1 MRVLHVYKSYYPDSV
16 GGVERSIKN
25 IIDGLKD
32 KGIKSN
38 LLTTHQK
45 KKIPNQFS
53 FKKNFQ
59 IFRTPFSLGFFLN
72 FKSITNNFDI
82 IHYHHPWPFMDL
94 VHLIHNIKKI
104 SIVTYHS
111 DIVRQKKLNFLYR
124 PIMNKFLSK
133 VDKIVCSSEN
143 YLKSSR
149 VLKKF
154 ENKTLSIPFG
164 IKKNDYKIK
173 KKIFN
178 ISKEDMVQIFLYL

>member
-59 IFRTPFSLGFFLN
+59 IFRTPFSLGFF
-72 FKSITNNFDI
+72 FKF
-82 IHYHHPWPFMDL
+82 
-94 VHLIHNIKKI
+94 
-104 SIVTYHS
+104 
-111 DIVRQKKLNFLYR
+111 QKY
-124 PIMNKFLSK
+124 
-133 VDKIVCSSEN
+133 
-143 YLKSSR
+143 
-149 VLKKF
+149 
-154 ENKTLSIPFG
+154 
-164 IKKNDYKIK
+164 YK
-173 KKIFN
+173 
-178 ISKEDMVQIFLYL
+178 